1 MPPGGPL
8 PGPGDE
14 SGRNLP
20 SVIDHLFKRWVGD
33 PALFLAVF
41 LMTAFGVAMIY
52 SAGVL
57 NIPSPITE
65 GAWIRQI
72 QWAGIALVAFTVIR
86 QIGPRWFE
94 WIAVPG
100 YVVSVVL
107 LVVTLIW
114 GTGSGTAAGVNS
126 FLVIGPIQ
134 FQPSELAKLATI
146 LALARYL
153 GTRSEDPIALRA
165 LVAPVAIVG
174 VPLVLVILQPDLGTA
189 LAFVGILFAAL
200 FWAGTPIT
208 LLLLLLTPG
217 VALVL
222 SFDPRIWAAFFVL
235 LIGALYLYRYRLS
248 LVESLSVIL
257 ANLVAGTISTPL
269 WNSLA
274 PYQQNRILVY
284 LDPSVD
290 PRGAGYHVIQSMVA
304 IGSGGPTGKGF
315 TAGTQKR
322 FDFLPEQHTDFIFS
336 VIGEEL
342 GYLGTILTLCLFAFI
357 LFRLV
362 KMAEGEPDPFAGLVI
377 FGIFGAWLVH
387 IFVNVGMTVGMVPV
401 TGIPLPFVSYGGTF
415 LLMSWVAVALSAR
428 RAGED

>member
-1 MPPGGPL
+1 M
-8 PGPGDE
+8 
-14 SGRNLP
+14 
-20 SVIDHLFKRWVGD
+20 IDSLFKRLVGD
-33 PALFLAVF
+33 PALFLAALV
-41 LMTAFGVAMIY
+41 MTVFGVAMIY

-57 NIPSPITE
+57 NVPSPITE
-65 GAWIRQI
+65 GAWIRQA
-72 QWAGIALVAFTVIR
+72 QWVVIALVAFMVIC
-86 QIGPRWFE
+86 QIRSRWFE
-94 WIAVPG
+94 WIAVPA
-100 YVVSVVL
+100 YVVTVL
-107 LVVTLIW
+107 LLVATLIF
-114 GTGSGTAAGVNS
+114 GTGSGTAAGVRS
-126 FLVIGPIQ
+126 FLDFGIR
-134 FQPSELAKLATI
+134 FQPAELAKLATI

-153 GTRSEDPIALRA
+153 GSRPDDPSTLRG
-165 LVAPVAIVG
+165 LTAPAAIVG
-174 VPLVLVILQPDLGTA
+174 VPLVLVLLQPDLGTA

-200 FWAGTPIT
+200 FWAGTPIGLMA
-208 LLLLLLTPG
+208 LLLSPG

-222 SFDPRIWAAFFVL
+222 SFDPRIWAAFFVF
-235 LIGALYLYRYRLS
+235 LIGALYFYRYRLF

-274 PYQQNRILVY
+274 GYQQNRILVY

-315 TAGTQKR
+315 TQGTQKR
-322 FDFLPEQHTDFIFS
+322 LDFLPEQHTDFIFS

-342 GYLGTILTLCLFAFI
+342 GYMGTVLTLSLFGFI
-357 LFRLV
+357 LYRLV
-362 KMAEGEPDPFAGLVI
+362 KMAEGEADPFAGLVI

-415 LLMSWVAVALSAR
+415 LLMSWVAVAMAAR
-428 RAGED
+428 LAGEDQNRL